1 MKPIIFGQVLAQ
13 TLRASSR
20 LPEPFSK
27 VLQKILTKPNTNNYN
42 NSLCVVFEC
51 RIPLA
56 NVIVVGAQW
65 GDEGKGKI
73 TDLLSR
79 SAHVV
84 VRYQGG
90 VNAGHTVV
98 VNQQTFKLHLIPSGI
113 LYPETECIISAG
125 TVIDP
130 KVLIEELDRVEALG
144 ISTKNLMIAQTAHVT
159 MPYHRLFDQASEE
172 RRGTRKIGTTGR
184 GIGPTYADKSERT
197 GLRIMDLMDAEGL
210 RSQLEWVIPY
220 KNVVLEK
227 LYNLPPLDLETVFNE
242 YITYADR
249 LRSHV
254 VDASLRIDQAIRRRA
269 NILFEG
275 AQGTLLDLDHG
286 TYPYVTSS
294 NPISGGACVGGGVGP
309 TMIDRVIGV
318 AKAYTTRV
326 GEGPFP
332 TEMIDGI
339 GEVLCDRGA
348 EFGTTTGRKRR
359 CGWFDAVIGRY
370 AVRVNGLDCL
380 AITKLDV
387 LDTLDE
393 IKVCVAYEIDGERC
407 EHFPSDSR
415 LFARCKPIYETLP
428 GWKQPTSECRVLDD
442 LPQAALDYL
451 KFLAEIMEAPIAI
464 VSLGAGRDQ
473 TIIIEDPIHG
483 PKRALLDLNG
493 QPVEAGIE

>member
-1 MKPIIFGQVLAQ
+1 
-13 TLRASSR
+13 
-20 LPEPFSK
+20 
-27 VLQKILTKPNTNNYN
+27 
-42 NSLCVVFEC
+42 
-51 RIPLA
+51 LA
-56 NVIVVGAQW
+56 NVVVIGAQW

-98 VNQQTFKLHLIPSGI
+98 VQEQTFKLHLIPSGI
-113 LYPETECIISAG
+113 LYPETECVIGNG

-130 KVLIEELDRVEALG
+130 REIIKELDTLEKLG
-144 ISTKNLMIAQTAHVT
+144 ISTQNLFISDSAHVT
-159 MPYHRLFDQASEE
+159 MPYHRLLDQASEE
-172 RRGTRKIGTTGR
+172 RRGSKKIGTTRR
-184 GIGPTYADKSERT
+184 GIGPTYADKSERI
-197 GLRIMDLMDAEGL
+197 GIRVVDLIEMEGL
-210 RSQLEWVIPY
+210 EEQLEWTIQY

-227 LYNLPPLDLETVFNE
+227 LYGLEPLDPKAVIAE
-242 YITYADR
+242 YKGYADR

-254 VDASLRIDQAIRRRA
+254 VDSSLLIDRAIRQRK

-294 NPISGGACVGGGVGP
+294 NPVAGGACIGSGVGP

-332 TEMIDGI
+332 TELKGGLGD
-339 GEVLCDRGA
+339 VLCDLGA
-348 EFGTTTGRKRR
+348 EFGTTTGRRRR

-370 AVRVNGLDCL
+370 AVRINGIDCL

-387 LDTLDE
+387 LDQLNE
-393 IKVCVAYEIDGERC
+393 LKVCTAYKINGTTYREL
-407 EHFPSDSR
+407 PSSGR
-415 LFARCKPIYETLP
+415 LFAQCEPVYTTLP
-428 GWKQPTSECRVLDD
+428 GWKQSTADCRSLDD
-442 LPQAALDYL
+442 LPPQALDYL
-451 KFLAEIMEAPIAI
+451 KFLAELMEVPIAI
-464 VSLGAGRDQ
+464 VSLGASRDQ
-473 TIIIEDPIHG
+473 TIIVEDPIHG
-483 PKRALLDLNG
+483 PKRALLYENG
-493 QPVEAGIE
+493 STSQVA